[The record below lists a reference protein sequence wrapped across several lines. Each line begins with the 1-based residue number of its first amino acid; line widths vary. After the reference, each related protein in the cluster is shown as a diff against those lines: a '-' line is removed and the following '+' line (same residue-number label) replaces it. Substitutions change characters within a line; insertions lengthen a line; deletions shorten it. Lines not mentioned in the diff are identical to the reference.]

1 MDISLYFFK
10 HIISMDSTFGRS
22 YPLSAVT
29 SASLGRVV
37 ATDGYVYPTTTSVP
51 DGVTAVAM
59 VAYVSSE
66 GHGLAIALSDDGKME
81 WDTAK
86 STCEGKTAVGSY
98 SWHLPTQEEWKQMF
112 NAFGGND
119 GKYTGLNTAIT
130 NAGGTALQEYDIFWS
145 STEVGGG
152 RAYFVYLVEGSADW
166 DTAKEDDDNLVRAC
180 LAF

>member
-1 MDISLYFFK
+1 
-10 HIISMDSTFGRS
+10 MDSTFGRS

-98 SWHLPTQEEWKQMF
+98 SWQLPSQDDWKAMF
-112 NAFGGND
+112 KANGGNESSHS
-119 GKYTGLNTAIT
+119 GLNTALET
-130 NAGGTALQEYDIFWS
+130 AGGDSSKFQGDYYWS
-145 STEVGGG
+145 STEVESGYAW
-152 RAYFVYLVEGSADW
+152 RIVLYPW
-166 DTAKEDDDNLVRAC
+166 DEVDFYNTDMGASHRVRAC